1 MKLDR
6 YVELLQEDY
15 SFLTNLIKGKT
26 EIPKSEPKAAPKPV
40 AKSSDKEEKSDK
52 KEETP
57 KSNLTEIEKS
67 INRIKG
73 KLYKELVD
81 FCNIIGGV
89 GNWGDR
95 DIKNATNKVTSKD
108 EEGNETSKTTGIP
121 SDDLI
126 RGYLTQLKADA
137 KTLEHYEY
145 GYYKAIGDD
154 EVRKYG
160 GANKQYA
167 KSGKQV
173 SAALL
178 KVLNSIHISD
188 LDWDEE
194 RVPYL
199 TSAPKD
205 ANGYARIQSFDPDEA
220 KNMSKDDLIK
230 KGLGTGAKP
239 LGKKRFNA
247 DIYEDLYPFLE
258 EFKKFSP
265 SYSGGRNFL
274 KDYLQYG
281 KDDDEKEGMKKAFGK
296 TIIKDL
302 VSSKKENYDERKK
315 AMEKAIDDDKY
326 EDRRKIERDLDELT
340 KLKSYRNSDGKID
353 HSEYMGAKVRG
364 KKAELDQF
372 KKEGSTSATKDY
384 FSEHKIPSLSLSNFK
399 KGVAKWT
406 VKDSSHTVKLFGGL
420 PIVGSGFMIAFVPAS
435 LCPNGKPLE
444 GQPSYEGL
452 YAVNVNRNFYDNAGP
467 EARKFIEDK
476 RVHGRTRSEWKEGAL
491 KALKLKAS
499 SVTTEEVNY
508 FPY

>member
-26 EIPKSEPKAAPKPV
+26 EVPKSEPKATKPS
-40 AKSSDKEEKSDK
+40 AKSSNSKEDTK

-57 KSNLTEIEKS
+57 KSTLTELEKR
-67 INRIKG
+67 INKHKG
-73 KLYKELVD
+73 KLYRELVD

-89 GNWGDR
+89 GIWGDR
-95 DIKNATNKVTSKD
+95 DTKNATNKTTSKD
-108 EEGNETSKTTGIP
+108 EEGNESSKTMGIP
-121 SDDLI
+121 SDEII

-145 GYYKAIGDD
+145 GYYKEINDD
-154 EVRKYG
+154 EIKKYG
-160 GANKQYA
+160 GANKQYMKA
-167 KSGKQV
+167 GKQ
-173 SAALL
+173 SSTALL

-194 RVPYL
+194 RIPYL
-199 TSAPKD
+199 TNAPKD
-205 ANGYARIQSFDPDEA
+205 AGGYARIQSFDPDEA
-220 KNMSKDDLIK
+220 KNMSKDDFIK
-230 KGLGTGAKP
+230 KGLGSGARP

-265 SYSGGRNFL
+265 TYTGGKNFL
-274 KDYLQYG
+274 KDYLETNR
-281 KDDDEKEGMKKAFGK
+281 DNDNKEGLKKAMGK

-302 VSSKKENYDERKK
+302 VSSKKENYEDRKK

-340 KLKSYRNSDGKID
+340 KLKTYRNKEGKID
-353 HSEYMGAKVRG
+353 HGEYMGAKIRG
-364 KKAELDQF
+364 KKAELEQF

-406 VKDSSHTVKLFGGL
+406 IKDDSHIVKLFGGL
-420 PIVGSGFMIAFVPAS
+420 PIVGTGFMIAFVPAS

-467 EARKFIEDK
+467 DARKFIEDK

-499 SVTTEEVNY
+499 SVATEEVNY

>member
-6 YVELLQEDY
+6 YIDLLQEDY
-15 SFLTNLIKGKT
+15 SFLTNLIKGNT
-26 EIPKSEPKAAPKPV
+26 ELPKSEPKTVSKPAANSNKNT
-40 AKSSDKEEKSDK
+40 SKEEGGEKF
-52 KEETP
+52 
-57 KSNLTEIEKS
+57 TEIEKN
-67 INRIKG
+67 INRVKG
-73 KLYKELVD
+73 KLYKELVE

-89 GNWGDR
+89 GTWGDR
-95 DIKNATNKVTSKD
+95 DTKNATNKITSKD

-121 SDDLI
+121 SDDTI
-126 RGYLTQLKADA
+126 RGHLTQLKSDA

-145 GYYKAIGDD
+145 GYSKAVGDD
-154 EVRKYG
+154 DVKRYG

-167 KSGKQV
+167 KAGKQV

-199 TSAPKD
+199 TNAKYVTKAD
-205 ANGYARIQSFDPDEA
+205 GYANIKAFDADEA
-220 KNMSKDDLIK
+220 KNMSKEQLVN
-230 KGLGTGAKP
+230 KGLGAGAKP
-239 LGKKRFNA
+239 IGKKRFNA
-247 DIYEDLYPFLE
+247 DIYEDLYPFIN
-258 EFKKFSP
+258 EFRK
-265 SYSGGRNFL
+265 YSSGYKPHNV
-274 KDYLQYG
+274 
-281 KDDDEKEGMKKAFGK
+281 
-296 TIIKDL
+296 DL
-302 VSSKKENYDERKK
+302 LGDFVSSKKENYDERRK

-340 KLKSYRNSDGKID
+340 KLKTYRNAEGKID
-353 HSEYMGAKVRG
+353 HAEYMGAKVRG
-364 KKAELDQF
+364 KKAELEQF

-384 FSEHKIPSLSLSNFK
+384 FSEHNIPALSLINFK
-399 KGVAKWT
+399 KGVAKWET
-406 VKDSSHTVKLFGGL
+406 KDDSHVIKLFGGL

-452 YAVNVNRNFYDNAGP
+452 YAVNVNRNFYDNAGA

-499 SVTTEEVNY
+499 SVTTEEINY

>member
-26 EIPKSEPKAAPKPV
+26 EVPKSEPKAAPKPT
-40 AKSSDKEEKSDK
+40 AKQEVKQNDKEDESSKSK
-52 KEETP
+52 
-57 KSNLTEIEKS
+57 LTEIEKS

-73 KLYKELVD
+73 KLYKELIE
-81 FCNIIGGV
+81 FCNIVGGV
-89 GNWGDR
+89 GSWGDR
-95 DIKNATNKVTSKD
+95 DTKNATNKITSKD
-108 EEGNETSKTTGIP
+108 KEGNETSKTTGIP
-121 SDDLI
+121 SDDVI
-126 RGYLTQLKADA
+126 RGHLAQLKADA

-145 GYYKAIGDD
+145 GYYKVIGDD
-154 EVRKYG
+154 EVKKVG
-160 GANKQYA
+160 GANKKYA
-167 KSGKQV
+167 KEGKQV

-178 KVLNSIHISD
+178 KVLESIHISD

-199 TSAPKD
+199 TNAPKD
-205 ANGYARIQSFDPDEA
+205 ANGYARIQSFDPDVA

-247 DIYEDLYPFLE
+247 DIYEDLYPFIE
-258 EFKKFSP
+258 EFRKYSS
-265 SYSGGRNFL
+265 SYSAHSVDLLG
-274 KDYLQYG
+274 
-281 KDDDEKEGMKKAFGK
+281 
-296 TIIKDL
+296 DL
-302 VSSKKENYDERKK
+302 VSSKKENYDERRK

-340 KLKSYRNSDGKID
+340 KLKTYRNAEGKID

-364 KKAELDQF
+364 KKAELEQF

-384 FSEHKIPSLSLSNFK
+384 FSEHNIPALSLINFK
-399 KGVAKWT
+399 KGVAKWET
-406 VKDSSHTVKLFGGL
+406 KDDFHVIKLFGGL

-452 YAVNVNRNFYDNAGP
+452 YAVNVNRNFYDNAGAD
-467 EARKFIEDK
+467 ARKFIEDK

-499 SVTTEEVNY
+499 SVTTEEINY